1 MSWNDTAYF
10 LDAQA
15 LLTKR
20 IIVLCVY
27 AARACSFNY
36 KSDYS
41 ISWIFLWIHPWINL
55 KVFSYIIFSVQYFQ
69 FYSLSPTNIYIP
81 CGVVYQIKVIFWIQF
96 FWKISQ
102 NPFKLIYI
110 YISLWNIQSPM
121 KIVKWLLL
129 SLKWKKNNSS
139 SIDLKFIIITDFS
152 PPYRFMDGVCSALML
167 GRDEEVITWKSL
179 RRVNAS
185 KILQQGLNCCSVL
198 NTAAHHV
205 LCFPVCFSHSR
216 RISPLRNFLFA
227 FEKDLAKIESSGP

>member
-1 MSWNDTAYF
+1 MFCACTLHAHVRSIINQIIASREFFCGSIHGLIWKFF
-10 LDAQA
+10 LI
-15 LLTKR
+15 L
-20 IIVLCVY
+20 
-27 AARACSFNY
+27 
-36 KSDYS
+36 
-41 ISWIFLWIHPWINL
+41 FL
-55 KVFSYIIFSVQYFQ
+55 VATGQYFQ

-179 RRVNAS
+179 RRVHLQARFYS
-185 KILQQGLNCCSVL
+185 KDWIAAQCSTLLHIMSCVSPCVSHIAVEYHLSETFCLPLKKIL
-198 NTAAHHV
+198 
-205 LCFPVCFSHSR
+205 
-216 RISPLRNFLFA
+216 LRSKAQAPN
-227 FEKDLAKIESSGP
+227 E